1 MINFQNPDGKEI
13 GRVIE
18 ALISAFNTETTLKR
32 MLRTK
37 LDKKLDE
44 LVKPAS
50 LRDVI
55 YDLIEIAVAENWLK
69 DLLEAAIS
77 ENPNN
82 IKLNKLLGLEV
93 KTENNENQ
101 NIKEESAST
110 YPVETGVMSIITLL
124 EDLYETFTSRSPK
137 YEWLDASM
145 KKFESIKKKWDDR
158 RFQVAIMALMKSGK
172 STLLNSWIGYEFL
185 PSGSLPETMRVIQIR
200 HTPNESNGVLFQ
212 GDKIIGKGVEEI
224 RKCIKKLNAEQRKG
238 QNAINKIR
246 LDVEFSTLRSR
257 NLNGYGFDFID
268 TPGVNEYGVGSL
280 PSKVK
285 RIVNNSDVVI
295 YLLDFTKLRS
305 SDEKNMLSKLKKW
318 KSEILNKLG
327 SRLFFVVNKIDM
339 INRHDRENGFD
350 EESIRGYVKNILKE
364 NIDLDVDPKN
374 IIPVSSKFALLS
386 QAVSNEI
393 ATEGQLIDFK
403 KEAFGRVGAKRATK
417 ERCLKAAPQFFKD
430 SGFGE
435 LEDNVLET
443 IYQNRSFILIDSIV
457 HDLIKLTD
465 QVSNNLEVSK
475 ATLLSELENVEAL
488 KNKVSLLI
496 QDLKSL
502 EQDFILFKKKANK
515 EVEDRFDVFRK
526 GINKLVNKSFQK
538 IKGVAAQYPLFKF
551 FTDRFGLTVF
561 EIKGTNWDDF
571 QISIQAMH
579 SFVVDDIEKKF
590 EELIQRLVTYQ
601 YKIFMEFR
609 DDLTTKSAP
618 FIQKIE
624 REVNQTLNIKIRPN
638 NINFHPLSVYNF
650 LENIG
655 IFLDDITSVKT
666 KSNMGF
672 FASMWNAFLRRTGL
686 GGKEEQ
692 IYDEYTIRSSD
703 YMKIILN
710 EINPI
715 IEEAEVQMI
724 SYIDSKYLNTINDV
738 SGRITD
744 YANQYVDII
753 EKEIQMRKS
762 GLVDIKKRV
771 NNLEEDIVDIS
782 YINEQLMLFESI
794 KKEDIIN
801 LEDTKKE

>member
-1 MINFQNPDGKEI
+1 MINFQEPEGKDIERI
-13 GRVIE
+13 IE
-18 ALISAFNTETTLKR
+18 ALISAFSTENTLKR
-32 MLRTK
+32 ILHIK
-37 LDKKLDE
+37 LDKKLEE
-44 LVKPAS
+44 LVKVAP
-50 LRDVI
+50 LKDTI
-55 YDLIEIAVAENWLK
+55 YELILIAISENWLEE
-69 DLLEAAIS
+69 LLKAAIS
-77 ENPNN
+77 ENPDN
-82 IKLNKLLGLEV
+82 IKLKRLLNIEEN
-93 KTENNENQ
+93 TEDNQ
-101 NIKEESAST
+101 TIKVEDEETDTSSI
-110 YPVETGVMSIITLL
+110 ETGVMSIITLL
-124 EDLYETFTSRSPK
+124 EDLYETFAARSPK
-137 YEWLDASM
+137 YEWLNASI
-145 KKFESIKKKWDDR
+145 KKFEDIKKKWDDR

-212 GDKIIGKGVEEI
+212 GDKVIGEGMEEI
-224 RKCIKKLNAEQRKG
+224 RNCIKKLNAEQREGK
-238 QNAINKIR
+238 NAINKVR
-246 LDVEFSTLRSR
+246 LDIEFSTLRSR

-285 RIVNNSDVVI
+285 RIINNSDVVI

-350 EESIRGYVKNILKE
+350 EDSIRDYVKIILKE
-364 NIDLDVDPKN
+364 NIDLDVDSKN

-386 QAVSNEI
+386 QAVSNNI

-443 IYQNRSFILIDSIV
+443 IYQNRSFILIDSVV

-488 KNKVSLLI
+488 KNKVSSLV

-502 EQDFILFKKKANK
+502 EQDFISFKKKANK
-515 EVEDRFDVFRK
+515 EVEDRFDVFHK
-526 GINKLVNKSFQK
+526 GINKLVNKSFRK
-538 IKGVAAQYPLFKF
+538 IKGVATQYPLFKF
-551 FTDRFGLTVF
+551 FTDAFGLTVF

-579 SFVVDDIEKKF
+579 RFVVNDIEKKF
-590 EELIQRLVTYQ
+590 EELIQRLVAYQ

-609 DDLTTKSAP
+609 DDLTTKSEP

-624 REVNQTLNIKIRPN
+624 REVNQTLSIKIKPN
-638 NINFHPLSVYNF
+638 NINFQPLSVYNF

-672 FASMWNAFLRRTGL
+672 FTSMWNAFLRNMGL
-686 GGKEEQ
+686 GGKEKHT
-692 IYDEYTIRSSD
+692 YDEYTIRSSD
-703 YMKIILN
+703 YMEIILN

-738 SGRITD
+738 NGRITD

-753 EKEIQMRKS
+753 EQEIQTRKS
-762 GLVDIKKRV
+762 GLVDIEERV
-771 NNLEEDIVDIS
+771 NNLREDIDDIS
-782 YINEQLMLFESI
+782 YINEKLVHFKNL
-794 KKEDIIN
+794 KKEDVIN
-801 LEDTKKE
+801 SEIT